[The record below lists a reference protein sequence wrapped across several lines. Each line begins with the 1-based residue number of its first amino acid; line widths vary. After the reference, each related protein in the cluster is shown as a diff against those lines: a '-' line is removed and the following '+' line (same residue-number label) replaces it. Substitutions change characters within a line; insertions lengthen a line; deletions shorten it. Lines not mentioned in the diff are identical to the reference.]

1 MLRLQRISHAL
12 LRPSARVWH
21 AAQLDRWQAIPRP
34 HDDPIVDVPGADADR
49 VLLIGDGAACG
60 YGVVSHHLALPGALA
75 RRLAHATG
83 RGSRVEVVTHP
94 RLFVGELRV
103 ELERLELRGM
113 DAIVVTTG
121 IGDACRLTSIR
132 SWQRDVRAA
141 VDAVA
146 AHARRDT
153 PMLWLG
159 IPTVRAVPVFRGVTA
174 RVIEHHATLLNQHTE
189 TLLESHPRARYVPF
203 EPDPHR
209 DGERHR
215 SAATFS
221 RWADLITPSL
231 QRALQEQHDGPVAK

>member
-1 MLRLQRISHAL
+1 MTHAL

-21 AAQLDRWQAIPRP
+21 ATQLDRWRAIPRP
-34 HDDPIVDVPGADADR
+34 HDDPIVDVPGDDADR

-60 YGVVSHHLALPGALA
+60 YGVVSHHLALAGALA

-83 RGSRVEVVTHP
+83 RGARVEVVTHP
-94 RLFVGELRV
+94 RLFVGELKI

-132 SWQRDVRAA
+132 SWQHDVRGA
-141 VDAVA
+141 VDAVV

-153 PMLWLG
+153 PVLWLG
-159 IPTVRAVPVFRGVTA
+159 IPSVRAIPVFRGVSA
-174 RVIEHHATLLNQHTE
+174 RIIEHHAALLNRQTRM
-189 TLLESHPRARYVPF
+189 LLDDHPRAQFVPF

-221 RWADLITPSL
+221 RWADLVTPSL
-231 QRALQEQHDGPVAK
+231 HRALDEQVEGPVAK